1 MSFRLTK
8 QYRLLGTGDFGA
20 VFEGARFKASSP
32 QLLLLGASTDWEHA
46 RLGLVI
52 SKKHVG
58 SAVAR
63 NRVKRLCRE
72 AFRHRAATLPCID
85 IVVVA
90 RPGLT
95 ALDNASFNALFEQLL
110 NTLVTQHQRRKP
122 PSKSV
127 DNPRA
132 DSNNQ

>member
-20 VFEGARFKASSP
+20 VFEGARFKAGSP
-32 QLLLLGASTDWEHA
+32 QLLLLGASTDREHA

-58 SAVAR
+58 GAVAR

-72 AFRHRAATLPCID
+72 AFRHRAAMLPCMD

-90 RPGLT
+90 RPGLA
-95 ALDNASFNALFEQLL
+95 ALDNASLGLLLQQLL
-110 NTLVTQHQRRKP
+110 DNLAAQHQRRKP
-122 PSKSV
+122 PAKPM
-127 DNPRA
+127 DILRA
-132 DSNNQ
+132 DTDHQ

>member
-20 VFEGARFKASSP
+20 VFEGARLKASSP
-32 QLLLLGASTDWEHA
+32 QLLLLGASTDMEHA

-58 SAVAR
+58 GAVDR

-85 IVVVA
+85 IVVLA
-90 RPGLT
+90 RPGL
-95 ALDNASFNALFEQLL
+95 AKLDNASLSALLAQLL
-110 NTLVTQHQRRKP
+110 DTLAAQHQRRKAP
-122 PSKSV
+122 AKSAETPSAETDDK
-127 DNPRA
+127 
-132 DSNNQ
+132 

>member
-20 VFEGARFKASSP
+20 VFEGARFKAGSP
-32 QLLLLGASTDWEHA
+32 QLLLLGASTDREHA

-58 SAVAR
+58 TAVAR

-90 RPGLT
+90 RPGL
-95 ALDNASFNALFEQLL
+95 AKLENASLSAMLQQLL
-110 NTLVTQHQRRKP
+110 DTLATQYQRRKAP
-122 PSKSV
+122 AKSLET
-127 DNPRA
+127 PRA
-132 DSNNQ
+132 DSDDQ